1 MENKEN
7 FSYTYSARQ
16 QKGVEAIRKKYMPKE
31 EDKMAQLRSLHA
43 IPTRKAQT
51 ASLVVGVI
59 GALVMGAGM
68 SLVMTD
74 IGEILGAYG
83 NYATLIGIVVGVAG
97 MVPVALAYPLYNRVL
112 RKQRKKIAPQ
122 ILKLSE
128 ELLQG

>member
-16 QKGVEAIRKKYMPKE
+16 QKEVEAIRKKYMPRE

-43 IPTRKAQT
+43 IPTRKAQA

-74 IGEILGAYG
+74 LGEILGDYRS
-83 NYATLIGIVVGVAG
+83 YATLIGIVVGVAG

>member
-16 QKGVEAIRKKYMPKE
+16 QKEVEAIRKKYMPRE
-31 EDKMAQLRSLHA
+31 EDRMAQLRTLHA
-43 IPTRKAQT
+43 IPTQKAQA

-112 RKQRKKIAPQ
+112 RNQRKKIAPQ

>member
-16 QKGVEAIRKKYMPKE
+16 QKEVEAIRKKYMPRE
-31 EDKMAQLRSLHA
+31 EDKMAQLRTLHT
-43 IPTRKAQT
+43 IPTRKAQA

-112 RKQRKKIAPQ
+112 RNQRKKIAPQ

>member
-16 QKGVEAIRKKYMPKE
+16 QKEVEAIRNKYMPRE

-43 IPTRKAQT
+43 IPTRKAQA

-59 GALVMGAGM
+59 GALIMGAGM
-68 SLVMTD
+68 SLTMTD
-74 IGEILGAYG
+74 IGAAIGM
-83 NYATLIGIVVGVAG
+83 NRHNSILIGIAVGLAG
-97 MVPVALAYPLYNRVL
+97 MVPVALAYPVYNRVL
-112 RKQRKKIAPQ
+112 SRQRKKIAPQ

-128 ELLQG
+128 ELLK